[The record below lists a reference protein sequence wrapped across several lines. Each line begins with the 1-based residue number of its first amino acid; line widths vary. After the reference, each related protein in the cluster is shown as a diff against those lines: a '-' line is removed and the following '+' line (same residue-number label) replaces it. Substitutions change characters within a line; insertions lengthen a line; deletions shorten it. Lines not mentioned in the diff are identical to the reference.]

1 MNIGSVVKEL
11 MVKQKVEVAEL
22 AKRLGKTEHE
32 VCDLLEKE
40 DLNASLIKEL
50 SSALDVP
57 VTIFFDNSTNN
68 NMSSTGS
75 HNVLV
80 GRDNNGKMSASTC
93 KELLEDALCEIKHL
107 KIVIELK
114 DKLLEEKERLINV
127 LMNKQ

>member
-57 VTIFFDNSTNN
+57 LTLFFDNSTNN

-75 HNVLV
+75 HNV
-80 GRDNNGKMSASTC
+80 
-93 KELLEDALCEIKHL
+93 
-107 KIVIELK
+107 
-114 DKLLEEKERLINV
+114 
-127 LMNKQ
+127 